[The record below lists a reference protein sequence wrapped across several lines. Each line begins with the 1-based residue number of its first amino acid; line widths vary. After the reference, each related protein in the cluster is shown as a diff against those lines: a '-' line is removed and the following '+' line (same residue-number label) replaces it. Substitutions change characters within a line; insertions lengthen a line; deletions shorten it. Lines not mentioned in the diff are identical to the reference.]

1 MWNHLIDWIEQLAWQ
16 LLHIGQAIGQA
27 AIIMTIAVILGNY
40 ARRFIVR
47 NLSAKSFGRNGALM
61 VGRTVSTMFLIIGVL
76 VVIGNLGASW
86 TGLLTFVSAGTVA
99 ISLSIQ
105 DVLKNFVAG
114 VYLLLER
121 PFRVGDKI
129 AVRTVVGEVQGI
141 DIRTTLVRSD
151 TGELVMIPNSIM
163 FSEILQNR
171 SHFAVRRIEFTIS
184 QTTDTVHDIERN
196 VAEALHD
203 IPGVRLP
210 IPAPRITGSKPEGRT
225 MILNLI
231 VDQQP
236 KQESE
241 IIERV
246 LSVLAG
252 ANVEVTSS

>member
-1 MWNHLIDWIEQLAWQ
+1 MWNTLIDWIEKLAWR
-16 LLHIGQAIGQA
+16 LLHIGEAIGQA

-61 VGRTVSTMFLIIGVL
+61 VGRTVSTIFLIVGVL

-151 TGELVMIPNSIM
+151 TGELVMIPNSIL

-184 QTTDTVHDIERN
+184 QTTESVHDIERS

-225 MILNLI
+225 MILSLI

-252 ANVEVTSS
+252 ANVEVTST

>member
-1 MWNHLIDWIEQLAWQ
+1 MWNHLSNWIEQLARQ

-27 AIIMTIAVILGNY
+27 AIIMTIAIVLGNY

-61 VGRTVSTMFLIIGVL
+61 VGRTVSTIFLVIGVL

-121 PFRVGDKI
+121 PFRVGDRI
-129 AVRTVVGEVQGI
+129 SVRTVTGEVQGI
-141 DIRTTLVRSD
+141 DIRTTLVRSE
-151 TGELVMIPNSIM
+151 TGELVLIPNSIL
-163 FSEILQNR
+163 FSEILLNR
-171 SHFAVRRIEFTIS
+171 SHFSVRRIEFTIS
-184 QTTDTVHDIERN
+184 QTTKSVHDIEQA
-196 VAEALHD
+196 VAETLRD
-203 IPGVRLP
+203 IPGIRMP

-225 MILNLI
+225 MILSLI

-236 KQESE
+236 KHEAE
-241 IIERV
+241 IVERV
-246 LSVLAG
+246 LAVLAD
-252 ANVEVTSS
+252 ATVEVTSA